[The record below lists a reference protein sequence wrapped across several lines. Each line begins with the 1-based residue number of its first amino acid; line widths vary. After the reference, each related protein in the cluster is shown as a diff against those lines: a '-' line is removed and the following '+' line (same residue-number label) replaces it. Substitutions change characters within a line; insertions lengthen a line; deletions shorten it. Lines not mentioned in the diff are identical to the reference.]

1 MQLPDMIR
9 WRIQAAMPIPLPP
22 GRCFLSYQPP
32 TIPLSALS
40 SFQSSISTPGHGS
53 GNSSMPQG
61 SKITS
66 PRVAPSASGKSK
78 PLPPQQDHDTEIDP
92 WLLLEDGAG
101 SSQSSS
107 NAAVIG
113 SGEHANFRAS
123 YWLRGAVR
131 VRRTDLT
138 YIGAMDDDS

>member
-1 MQLPDMIR
+1 M
-9 WRIQAAMPIPLPP
+9 
-22 GRCFLSYQPP
+22 S
-32 TIPLSALS
+32 
-40 SFQSSISTPGHGS
+40 
-53 GNSSMPQG
+53 
-61 SKITS
+61 S
-66 PRVAPSASGKSK
+66 PRVVASAPGKSK
-78 PLPPQQDHDTEIDP
+78 SLPPQQDYDTEIDP

-113 SGEHANFRAS
+113 GGEHANFRAS
-123 YWLRGAVR
+123 YWLKGAVR